1 MSAQRGVSDE
11 QRASPAIARESSH
24 GQMKDARHSA
34 VKFASSSPNIMSW
47 TPPCG
52 PSETKVRQHR
62 KSVPEYVA
70 SAVSGSAI
78 SSCRAVGLAT
88 KAAASVTAV
97 HGRSISQISLR
108 DERRPR
114 LCSISRSASAA
125 SAAVVSRDERPSR
138 GSHLPCQT
146 A

>member
-1 MSAQRGVSDE
+1 
-11 QRASPAIARESSH
+11 
-24 GQMKDARHSA
+24 MKDARHSA

-114 LCSISRSASAA
+114 LCSISRSHGAA
-125 SAAVVSRDERPSR
+125 RAAAVALPVRPS
-138 GSHLPCQT
+138 
-146 A
+146 